1 MAKSDLEAK
10 LAKQIAKAG
19 LPAPQRHVRTDF
31 ITGRRY
37 EADFL
42 WSFPGDDVCFRGVA
56 VEVQGG
62 LWMPP
67 ARDRRGTIRGRG
79 HANPKSIER
88 DCEKMCLAQLDGWL
102 ILFVTEKMI
111 RDGRALQWITEALQ
125 IGGFL

>member
-1 MAKSDLEAK
+1 MSKSELEDK
-10 LAKQIAKAG
+10 LLEQIRAAG
-19 LPAPQRHVRTDF
+19 LPEPERHVRTDF

-42 WSFPGDDVCFRGVA
+42 WRFDEGNTCFRGLA

-67 ARDRRGTIRGRG
+67 ARDRRGVIRGRG

-88 DCEKMCLAQLDGWL
+88 DCEKICLAQLDGWL
-102 ILFVTEKMI
+102 ILPVTEKMI
-111 RDGRALQWITEALQ
+111 RDGRALAWIQEALA
-125 IGGFL
+125 LA

>member
-1 MAKSDLEAK
+1 VSKSDLEDK
-10 LAKQIAKAG
+10 LAKQIRDAG
-19 LPAPQRHVRTDF
+19 LPEPERGVRKDF

-42 WSFPGDDVCFRGVA
+42 WRFENCTCFRGVT

-67 ARDRRGTIRGRG
+67 ARDKSGVVRGRG

-102 ILFVTEKMI
+102 ILFVTGKMI
-111 RDGRALQWITEALQ
+111 RDGRAVDWIGEALALD
-125 IGGFL
+125 G